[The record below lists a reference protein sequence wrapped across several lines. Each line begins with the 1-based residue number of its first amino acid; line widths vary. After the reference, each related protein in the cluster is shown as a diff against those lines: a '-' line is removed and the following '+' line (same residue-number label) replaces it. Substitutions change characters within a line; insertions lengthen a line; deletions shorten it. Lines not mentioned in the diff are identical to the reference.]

1 MLSHLRSVLVYKF
14 EFIIFFVI
22 ISNEYLGG
30 GQMSFIQKTKHELV
44 IHHIKTL
51 PIGEKVS
58 VRRLAKDLKISEG
71 TVYRAIK
78 EAENLGLVSSIPKV
92 GTIRIEPDVER
103 SIDSL
108 SYEELVSAL
117 EGRFISGI
125 EFKRKT
131 PKAYFVATGT
141 DKLRLKNLSNEVL
154 IIAEYNS
161 AIISYVFEKEMPL
174 LLCGHEKLTADEVK
188 KATLSQQLL
197 ISTPHEIFETIS
209 LINQVIFEKVKNRE
223 LIRIEAIRTKN
234 PWTLYVSDTVSQ
246 WHDLFKR
253 TGYSRFP
260 VIDNEGRLRGL
271 VTARDITNAP
281 YGTPISE
288 VMVSNPLT
296 VKKEDLVGYLARL
309 LVWESIELVPVI
321 DEEKLVGVVSRQDII
336 EALQSLQK
344 QPQFG
349 ETFDNTVMSGF
360 SLEETEPNVVIC
372 GKSLEFMTNE
382 YRKVSVSNLSTIAIN
397 LSIIAL
403 RLKFDLITEVIQIT
417 LNQLDSIGL
426 EEEMRARAIIYPLR
440 KNEFQVFVEIISNDK
455 VMAVATVLLVTHEK

>member
-1 MLSHLRSVLVYKF
+1 MRSVLVYKF
-14 EFIIFFVI
+14 EFIRFFVI
-22 ISNEYLGG
+22 IVSEYLGE
-30 GQMSFIQKTKHELV
+30 QMSFIQKTKHELV
-44 IHHIKTL
+44 INHIKTL
-51 PIGEKVS
+51 AIGEKVS

-108 SYEELVSAL
+108 SYEELVSVL

-125 EFKRKT
+125 DLKKKT

-141 DKLRLKNLSNEVL
+141 EKLRYKNLSNEVL
-154 IIAEYNS
+154 IIAEYNTS
-161 AIISYVFEKEMPL
+161 IISYAFEKEMPL
-174 LLCGHEKLTADEVK
+174 LLCGHEKLTVDEVK
-188 KATLSQQLL
+188 KATISKQLL

-223 LIRIEAIRTKN
+223 LIRVEAIMTKN
-234 PWTLYVSDTVSQ
+234 PWTLYISDTVSQ

-260 VIDNEGRLRGL
+260 VVDNEGNLRGL
-271 VTARDITNAP
+271 VTARDITNTS

-288 VMVSNPLT
+288 VMVLNPLT

-309 LVWESIELVPVI
+309 LVWESIELVPVV

-360 SLEETEPNVVIC
+360 SLKETEPNVIIC

-382 YRKVSVSNLSTIAIN
+382 YGKVSASNLSTIAIN

-403 RLKFDLITEVIQIT
+403 RLKFDLVTEVMQIT
-417 LNQLDSIGL
+417 LNQLESIGL
-426 EEEMRARAIIYPLR
+426 EEEIKAKAVIYPFR
-440 KNEFQVFVEIISNDK
+440 KSEFQVFVEITSNNK